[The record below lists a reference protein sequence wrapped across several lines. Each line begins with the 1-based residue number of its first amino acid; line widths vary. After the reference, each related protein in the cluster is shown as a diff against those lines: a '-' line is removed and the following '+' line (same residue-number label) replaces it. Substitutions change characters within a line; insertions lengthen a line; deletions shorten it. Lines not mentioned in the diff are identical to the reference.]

1 VVFGTSKALWEKTTN
16 YAMIYAMGTVINVVA
31 IIVGGIFG
39 LLFGK
44 RISDSA
50 KDSILKANGVA
61 VIILAIGGVMS
72 KYLHID
78 EDGSI
83 STVGTMMMILSLAIG
98 TLIGEFIGID
108 KAITNFGEWLKV
120 KTKSEGDNSFVNAFV
135 LASCTVCI
143 GAMAVVGSMEDG
155 ITGDY
160 SILLAKSILD
170 LIIILIMTASL
181 GKGCIFS
188 AIPVGLFQGSI
199 TLLAVFLGSFV
210 PEASLDNLSLVG
222 NVLIFCVGINLVWDL
237 KIKVANMLPALII
250 AMFWIFIPM

>member
-1 VVFGTSKALWEKTTN
+1 
-16 YAMIYAMGTVINVVA
+16 MGTIINVVA
-31 IIVGGIFG
+31 IFLGGIFG

-50 KDSILKANGVA
+50 KDSILKVNGVA

-72 KYLHID
+72 KYLSIG

-98 TLIGEFIGID
+98 TLIGELIGID
-108 KAITNFGEWLKV
+108 KAITRFGEWLKI
-120 KTKSEGDNSFVNAFV
+120 KTKNEGDGAFVNAFV

-143 GAMAVVGSMEDG
+143 GAMAVVGSIEDG

-181 GKGCIFS
+181 GKGCMFS

-199 TLLAVFLGSFV
+199 TLLAIFLGSFV
-210 PEASLDNLSLVG
+210 PAASLENLSLVG
-222 NVLIFCVGINLVWDL
+222 NILIFCVGLNLVWDL
-237 KIKVANMLPALII
+237 KIKVANMLPSLVI
-250 AMFWIFIPM
+250 AMLWILLL